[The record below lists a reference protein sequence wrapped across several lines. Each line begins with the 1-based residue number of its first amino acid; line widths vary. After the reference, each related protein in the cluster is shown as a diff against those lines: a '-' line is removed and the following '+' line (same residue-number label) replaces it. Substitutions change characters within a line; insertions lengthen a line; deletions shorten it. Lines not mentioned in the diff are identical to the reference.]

1 MSQNSTESSPEKSAN
16 FIFIP
21 SLEYLN
27 TFSIS
32 YSKEKKGLQSSYKHK
47 ELNKSIPLSEFLKR
61 KNDYSVKC
69 ELCHTNLNIYE
80 GLKILEE
87 EKYCCNECSKG
98 TGDIFKLAEK
108 EKDVEDKYIQK
119 FSQIIEHSNSTKNLE
134 LYNFSLSE
142 FHTFQ
147 NFTLCIL
154 YNLHLSAFS
163 DKLSKRKEICT
174 KCLDQI
180 DYILKVILENKEF
193 YDIYSCIKEC
203 FLFGGIEQTTL
214 KILENKAIKGHFLSA
229 LIHKFIIKKFNLCL
243 NNEFELKKLNGKIKI
258 EEKIK
263 KMKKTLNSFN
273 LLNSSIEEIKRENEI
288 IEIKVSQIN
297 LQYNYF
303 LTQYFDSYFQN
314 PGDLILKRKTVNSL
328 LYEIIINKFDKIEN
342 IKPTKNMVSRIIYE
356 IDHLL
361 ENKLLSDISKKLEII
376 KNYLI
381 TEYGNKQ
388 IIQEKEKKNYIILT
402 LLLQKLKKNK

>member
-1 MSQNSTESSPEKSAN
+1 
-16 FIFIP
+16 
-21 SLEYLN
+21 
-27 TFSIS
+27 
-32 YSKEKKGLQSSYKHK
+32 
-47 ELNKSIPLSEFLKR
+47 
-61 KNDYSVKC
+61 
-69 ELCHTNLNIYE
+69 
-80 GLKILEE
+80 
-87 EKYCCNECSKG
+87 
-98 TGDIFKLAEK
+98 
-108 EKDVEDKYIQK
+108 
-119 FSQIIEHSNSTKNLE
+119 
-134 LYNFSLSE
+134 
-142 FHTFQ
+142 
-147 NFTLCIL
+147 
-154 YNLHLSAFS
+154 
-163 DKLSKRKEICT
+163 
-174 KCLDQI
+174 
-180 DYILKVILENKEF
+180 
-193 YDIYSCIKEC
+193 
-203 FLFGGIEQTTL
+203 
-214 KILENKAIKGHFLSA
+214 
-229 LIHKFIIKKFNLCL
+229 
-243 NNEFELKKLNGKIKI
+243 
-258 EEKIK
+258 
-263 KMKKTLNSFN
+263 MKKTLNSFN

-402 LLLQKLKKNK
+402 LLLQKLKKKK